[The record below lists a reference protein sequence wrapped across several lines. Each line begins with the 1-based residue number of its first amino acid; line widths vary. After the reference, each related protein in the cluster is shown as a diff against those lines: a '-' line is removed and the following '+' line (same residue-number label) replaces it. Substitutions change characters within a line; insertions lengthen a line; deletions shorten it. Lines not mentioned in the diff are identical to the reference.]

1 MTLDHRDGPAGLN
14 LRGAVGAS
22 IVFSAVALVGLG
34 LGWAWLF
41 HRTSQNSAVAD
52 AGQYGA
58 LSGRAALAP
67 FITDKLLTGDKAALD
82 SVGKAGLALIEQGG
96 AAHVKVWSAQ
106 GKVLWSD
113 ETGLIGMTFPFDDEE
128 KKLLDGDREGV
139 LASLSS
145 LDEDE
150 NQFEIAAGETSL
162 LQVYF
167 GWTTASGTPMI
178 VETYYPTSL
187 VDSRAAD
194 QRRSFLPLLLG
205 GLGLLIVAQ
214 LPVAI
219 ALTHRLRRLQTER
232 ENLLERVIDS
242 SDIERRRIAAEVHDG
257 AVQDL
262 IGITFSLSA
271 AADESPP
278 PMRDRLGGL
287 ATATR
292 HTVRSLRSLLNS
304 IYPVEVPERGWVT
317 GLDETIAAL
326 RQRGVVVNVKVPE
339 LRLAPANELLL
350 LRVGREALR
359 NIGAHAQA
367 SCVDITMSKNG
378 NAVTLLIADN
388 GVGFDGETA
397 ASQRQVGHLGLQLLR
412 DLSEDM
418 GAVLVVDS
426 KPGSGTTVHLELEES
441 R

>member
-1 MTLDHRDGPAGLN
+1 MTLDQRDGPAGLRN

-22 IVFSAVALVGLG
+22 VLFSAISLTALGF
-34 LGWAWLF
+34 GWAWLF
-41 HRTSQNSAVAD
+41 HRTSQNSAVDD
-52 AGQYGA
+52 AGRYGA
-58 LSGRAALAP
+58 LAGRAALAP
-67 FITDKLLTGDKAALD
+67 FITDSLLRGDPTAIHNLATAANALLT
-82 SVGKAGLALIEQGG
+82 VGE
-96 AAHVKVWSAQ
+96 AAHVKVWSAD

-113 ETGLIGMTFPFDDEE
+113 EAPLIGKTFPFGDDE
-128 KKLLDGDREGV
+128 KKLLGTKDV
-139 LASLSS
+139 LANLSS

-150 NQFEIAAGETSL
+150 NQFEIKDGESSL

-167 GWTTASGTPMI
+167 GWVTPTNTPMI

-205 GLGLLIVAQ
+205 GLGLLILAQ

-232 ENLLERVIDS
+232 ENLLERVIAS

-257 AVQDL
+257 AVQEL

-271 AADESPP
+271 AAEESEP
-278 PMRDRLGGL
+278 PMNERLDGL
-287 ATATR
+287 AAATR

-304 IYPVEVPERGWVT
+304 IYPVEVPERGWAA

-326 RQRGVVVNVKVPE
+326 RQRGVAVNVKVPDW
-339 LRLAPANELLL
+339 RLSPANELLL

-359 NIGAHAQA
+359 NVDAHAHA
-367 SCVDITMSKNG
+367 TRVDITMTRTGS
-378 NAVTLLIADN
+378 AVTLLIADN
-388 GVGFDGETA
+388 GVGFDREMA

-426 KPGSGTTVHLELEES
+426 KPGSGTTVHLELEEN

>member
-22 IVFSAVALVGLG
+22 ILFSAVSLVVLG
-34 LGWAWLF
+34 FGWAWLF
-41 HRTSQNSAVAD
+41 HRTSQNSAVKD

-67 FITDKLLTGDKAALD
+67 FITDELLRGDKAAVD
-82 SVGKAGLALIEQGG
+82 SVAKAGNALIKEGQ
-96 AAHVKVWSAQ
+96 AKHVKVWSAD

-113 ETGLIGMTFPFDDEE
+113 EKPLIGKTFAFDDEE
-128 KKLLDGDREGV
+128 KKLLGTEDV
-139 LASLSS
+139 LANLSS
-145 LDEDE
+145 LDDEE
-150 NQFEIAAGETSL
+150 NQFEIEAGETSL

-167 GWTTASGTPMI
+167 GWKTASNTPMI

-232 ENLLERVIDS
+232 EHLLERVIAS

-257 AVQDL
+257 AVQEL

-271 AADESPP
+271 AAEESSPP
-278 PMRDRLGGL
+278 MSGRLDGL
-287 ATATR
+287 AVATR

-304 IYPVEVPERGWVT
+304 IYPVEVPERGWVI

-326 RQRGVVVNVKVPE
+326 RQRGVVVDVKVPE
-339 LRLAPANELLL
+339 MRLSPANELLL

-367 SCVDITMSKNG
+367 SRVDITMTKNG

-388 GVGFDGETA
+388 GVGFDKEMA
-397 ASQRQVGHLGLQLLR
+397 VSQRQVGHLGLQLLQ
-412 DLSEDM
+412 DLSADM

-426 KPGSGTTVHLELEES
+426 KPGSGTTVHLELEEN